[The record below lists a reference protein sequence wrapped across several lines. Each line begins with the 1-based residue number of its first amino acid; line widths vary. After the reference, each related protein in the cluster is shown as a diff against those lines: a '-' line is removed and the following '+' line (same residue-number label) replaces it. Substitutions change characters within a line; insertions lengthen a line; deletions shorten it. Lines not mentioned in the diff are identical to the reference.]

1 MVLITCLFSSRFMK
15 TGNDILLKVNIS
27 FSILFLLFF
36 AISLSRYII
45 SLFAKYIVSFIHLS
59 IIVYFAF
66 LIFFNINY
74 VFVVIIL
81 VFLFSYFL
89 QRFRQLIYFGTLTAV
104 LLTVIFVY
112 SDISFVNKINLLLF
126 VLAYNLTALMYLNKN
141 IKISEELSFNDIL
154 LKSIYEEISEGLMIV
169 DLNKEIIVKHNTRLG
184 ALFDAPEGKL
194 IGKNG
199 YNFFAKALEEFKL
212 NVPNFHTVWNGQFPF
227 TTYTGKKFFGEITI
241 SSIEVERRQYL
252 VVKITD
258 VSEKKQ
264 KEETIEKLSL
274 ALKQNPGIIIIFDS
288 EGLVEYIN
296 PKFSEITGFS
306 YSEIIGVRILNLG
319 FKLSEP
325 IQKILVKIKL
335 GHIWEGEAQSFSKK
349 GELIIA
355 KTIINPVL
363 GENNIIERF
372 VLVAE
377 DITKQK
383 LAERAV
389 LEAEHKYKAILQTI
403 PDLMFVINQQG
414 IFTDYKSENLD
425 ELYVPPEKI
434 IGGNIRDVGLPESVV
449 DLTLER
455 LDKVLVGGSKSEIFE
470 YELHFPDGDK
480 YFECRMIALNA
491 DEVLCIV
498 RNITKRKTAEK
509 NVLESQKNYKNLVEY
524 SPNGIILHKGKE
536 VFYANKTALTILGYS
551 TFEQMQNVT
560 IDDLILPENK
570 QLVKDRW
577 DKVKNGEEVPFIEM
591 TIRSPFD
598 GRLIEI
604 ETMPSMLQYYNEEV
618 FQIVFREIS
627 VQKRLIH
634 EKLRAQIAEETAEEL
649 KKEMQVRKIAEE
661 ELKKS
666 LAEKEVLLKEVHH
679 RVKNNLQIISS
690 ILNLQANS
698 INNEE
703 IRNLFEDS
711 QDRIKSMAL
720 VHENL
725 YKTKDF
731 SKIDFEIYVSS
742 LVHNL
747 CRSYGAEENNIQCK
761 LDLEKVYLSIDIAI
775 PCGLIINELVSNSL
789 KHAFANS
796 NKGVIFVQLKQSGRE
811 ISIVIADNGKG
822 MKKALDPLNT
832 QSLGLQLVY
841 ALIEQIDGKIAQE
854 SVKGTKF
861 IINFTV

>member
-1 MVLITCLFSSRFMK
+1 MK
-15 TGNDILLKVNIS
+15 DGNDILLKINIS
-27 FSILFLLFF
+27 FSVLFLLLF
-36 AISLSRYII
+36 AISWSKRII
-45 SLFAKYIVSFIHLS
+45 SLYTKYIVPFIHLS
-59 IIVYFAF
+59 ILVYGSF

-112 SDISFVNKINLLLF
+112 SNISFVNKINLLLF
-126 VLAYNLTALMYLNKN
+126 VLAYNLTALLYLNKN

-169 DLNKEIIVKHNTRLG
+169 DLKRDIIVKHNTRLG
-184 ALFDAPEGKL
+184 LLFEAPEGKL
-194 IGKNG
+194 IGRNG
-199 YNFFAKALEEFKL
+199 YKFFANALEEFKL
-212 NVPNFHTVWNGQFPF
+212 NFSNVHKVWRGQFPF
-227 TTYTGKKFFGEITI
+227 TTYTGKKFFGEIAI
-241 SSIEVERRQYL
+241 SSIEVERRNYF
-252 VVKITD
+252 VVRIED

-274 ALKQNPGIIIIFDS
+274 ALKQNPGIVLIFNS
-288 EGLVEYIN
+288 EGFVEYIN
-296 PKFSEITGFS
+296 PKFSEITGFL
-306 YSEIIGVRILNLG
+306 YSEVIGSKILNLG

-325 IQKILVKIKL
+325 IQKILLKIKS
-335 GHIWEGEAQSFSKK
+335 GHTWEGEARAFNKK

-355 KTIINPVL
+355 KTLINPVL
-363 GENNIIERF
+363 GENNKIERF

-383 LAERAV
+383 LAEQAV
-389 LEAEHKYKAILQTI
+389 LKAEHKYKTILQTI
-403 PDLMFVINQQG
+403 PDLMFVINQKG
-414 IFTDYKSENLD
+414 IFTDYKSETLD
-425 ELYVPPEKI
+425 ELYVPAEKI
-434 IGGNIRDVGLPESVV
+434 IGGNIREVGLPESVV
-449 DLTLER
+449 VVTLER
-455 LDKVLVGGSKSEIFE
+455 LNKILISGSKSEIFE

-480 YFECRMIALNA
+480 YFECRMIAFNS

-498 RNITKRKTAEK
+498 RNITKRKIAEK
-509 NVLESQKNYKNLVEY
+509 NVIESQKNYKNLVEY

-551 TFEQMQNVT
+551 NVEQMQNVT

-598 GRLIEI
+598 GRLIDI
-604 ETMPSMLQYYNEEV
+604 ETMPTVLQYYNEEV

-627 VQKRLIH
+627 VQKRLIQ
-634 EKLRAQIAEETAEEL
+634 EKLRTQIAEETAEEL
-649 KKEMQVRKIAEE
+649 KKEMQVRKITEE

-679 RVKNNLQIISS
+679 RVKNNMQIISS

-698 INNEE
+698 IKNNDVK
-703 IRNLFEDS
+703 ILFEES

-720 VHENL
+720 VHENI

-731 SKIDFEIYVSS
+731 SRIDFETYVSS
-742 LVHNL
+742 LVKNL
-747 CRSYGAEENNIQCK
+747 CRSYNIEEKNIQYE
-761 LDLEKVYLSIDIAI
+761 LDLEKVYLSIDIGI
-775 PCGLIINELVSNSL
+775 PCGLILNELVSNSL
-789 KHAFANS
+789 KHAFVNS
-796 NKGVIFVQLKQSGRE
+796 NKGVIFVQLKQTGRE
-811 ISIVIADNGKG
+811 ISIVVADNGKG
-822 MKKALDPLNT
+822 MKNAFDPLNT

-841 ALIEQIDGKIAQE
+841 TLVEQIDGKIAQE
-854 SVKGTKF
+854 SVNGTKF